1 MIPLP
6 FTLQIRAQGSQG
18 MPASTIAVQAGQ
30 GSRWKCHS
38 EDGTC
43 WEPLGLNCDPS
54 AMQIDNPFDDVK
66 AEAG

>member
-1 MIPLP
+1 
-6 FTLQIRAQGSQG
+6 

-54 AMQIDNPFDDVK
+54 AMQIDNPFDDVLK

>member
-6 FTLQIRAQGSQG
+6 FKFEPRDRRA
-18 MPASTIAVQAGQ
+18 IAVQAGQ

-38 EDGTC
+38 EGGTC